1 MSRLFRVFRLS
12 RLFRSRLASVL
23 SGLRALS
30 VRFRPLARES
40 TFRRPRRSSPYR
52 SNRRPER
59 NYRPYRIFSP
69 SDGYSLSFFSGVLL
83 FFFVGLMGLT
93 GGVWLAWN
101 HLETYLQEQNP
112 IYALTILS
120 RPQRVPLVAE
130 PQGLVHRFLVEDGAF
145 VRRGQTIAELIPV
158 RGRVREGQRTD
169 ILAKLH
175 LSVARMEAQL
185 YDLSDVPLHPA
196 LEARYK
202 VDPWFASQLA
212 LERQKIQSLR
222 GRLAELEQVKN
233 EKIQTSR
240 AHIAILEGAL
250 VGLERRKKELTN
262 KNQTLERS
270 PFGQISQFQLE
281 QTLRSTVQTIE
292 EHTQRIDKL
301 EQEVRQSLA
310 NYHAQRE
317 RIATFL
323 SRNLTK
329 TRTSLE
335 RIERSAGWKAELEAN
350 ALTLRAPVS
359 GLLHLETQPLPFD
372 AVPRGLKLGSI
383 WPEASLTIRGFIQ
396 NPPPQTR
403 VGSTQTPERRLVYGM
418 EWGEALPA
426 RTFYQAAEDRL
437 IFLFD
442 TPELSVRVRDRLEKE
457 PRVPLSIQFAPPPN
471 PLRRLAD
478 FVRRG
483 NQNALLELRAAWVK
497 GG

>member
-1 MSRLFRVFRLS
+1 MLRLS
-12 RLFRSRLASVL
+12 RLFRWFRSRLASGL
-23 SGLRALS
+23 SGLRGFS
-30 VRFRPLARES
+30 VRFRLLARE
-40 TFRRPRRSSPYR
+40 PARRSSPYK

-59 NYRPYRIFSP
+59 TYRPYRIFSP

-83 FFFVGLMGLT
+83 FFFVVLTGLT
-93 GGVWLAWN
+93 GGVWLAWT

-112 IYALTILS
+112 VYALTILS

-130 PQGLVHRFLVEDGAF
+130 PQGLVRQFLVEDGAF

-158 RGRVREGQRTD
+158 QGRVREGQRTD

-175 LSVARMEAQL
+175 LSIARMEAQL

-196 LEARYK
+196 LEARDQA
-202 VDPWFASQLA
+202 DPWFASQLA
-212 LERQKIQSLR
+212 LERQKIKSLR

-240 AHIAILEGAL
+240 AHIAILEEAL

-329 TRTSLE
+329 ARTSLE
-335 RIERSAGWKAELEAN
+335 RVERSAGWKAELEADSL
-350 ALTLRAPVS
+350 ALRAPVS
-359 GLLHLETQPLPFD
+359 GLLHLETKPLPFD
-372 AVPRGLKLGSI
+372 AVPRGLKLGSL
-383 WPEASLTIRGFIQ
+383 WPEEHLTIRGFVQ
-396 NPPPQTR
+396 NPPPQAR
-403 VGSTQTPERRLVYGM
+403 VGSTQVPARRRVYEM
-418 EWGEALPA
+418 AQGEALPA
-426 RTFYQAAEDRL
+426 RTVYQAAEDRL
-437 IFLFD
+437 VFLFD

-457 PRVPLSIQFAPPPN
+457 PRVPLYIQFAPPPN

-478 FVRRG
+478 FVRQG
-483 NQNALLELRAAWVK
+483 NQNALIELRAAWAK
-497 GG
+497 GPG